1 MKTSVSQLKHPL
13 DGALQS
19 DPKYLKPSASQDNII
34 TRKNRLKGGRTAEK
48 REQQASSLTTALE
61 NVQRLNAEIKNQSS
75 ELRQNTSFA
84 ALEQQRKNQNPDSGS
99 ASRRQPGHTS
109 VNSID
114 VSLGQHHATEEAS
127 STSPF

>member
-34 TRKNRLKGGRTAEK
+34 TLKNRLKGGRTAEK

-99 ASRRQPGHTS
+99 ASRG
-109 VNSID
+109 
-114 VSLGQHHATEEAS
+114 
-127 STSPF
+127 